1 MDGIVGVLFRHAV
14 SLALGTSVALL
25 QIGRTPRNIEVVDR
39 YGPLLG
45 SDSRTELLRR
55 TEEDAHLAGVHRC
68 EEVFACFVGRRFL
81 NEADFMRR
89 DAVILDE
96 LAFYLGVNIPFGG
109 LVSRK
114 VAEYEL
120 RAFGRIVTVV
130 KQAQFGS
137 ADAGL
142 VSLFIAVGQIY
153 QTHVERHFV
162 GVIGCDKHFGSLF
175 PTVERLPAEQRGI
188 AVFGELH
195 QLRDKCLLCGCHG
208 NIHQLSV

>member
-1 MDGIVGVLFRHAV
+1 
-14 SLALGTSVALL
+14 
-25 QIGRTPRNIEVVDR
+25 
-39 YGPLLG
+39 
-45 SDSRTELLRR
+45 
-55 TEEDAHLAGVHRC
+55 
-68 EEVFACFVGRRFL
+68 
-81 NEADFMRR
+81 MRR

-130 KQAQFGS
+130 KTGS
-137 ADAGL
+137 VWQRRRWPCFPLHRRGTDLSDACR
-142 VSLFIAVGQIY
+142 A
-153 QTHVERHFV
+153 TFV

-195 QLRDKCLLCGCHG
+195 QLSG
-208 NIHQLSV
+208 

>member
-1 MDGIVGVLFRHAV
+1 M
-14 SLALGTSVALL
+14 
-25 QIGRTPRNIEVVDR
+25 VDR

-45 SDSRTELLRR
+45 IDSRTELLRR

-120 RAFGRIVTVV
+120 RALDVYKRQTFMMAASILRSD
-130 KQAQFGS
+130 FSS
-137 ADAGL
+137 A
-142 VSLFIAVGQIY
+142 
-153 QTHVERHFV
+153 
-162 GVIGCDKHFGSLF
+162 
-175 PTVERLPAEQRGI
+175 
-188 AVFGELH
+188 
-195 QLRDKCLLCGCHG
+195 
-208 NIHQLSV
+208 